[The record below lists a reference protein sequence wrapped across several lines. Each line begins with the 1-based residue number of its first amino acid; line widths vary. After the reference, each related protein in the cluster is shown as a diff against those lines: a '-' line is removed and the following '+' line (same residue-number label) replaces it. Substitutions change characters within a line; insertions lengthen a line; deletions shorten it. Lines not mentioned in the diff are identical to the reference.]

1 MLSTTLIK
9 YFDVLD
15 AMLLV
20 GERLTGGV
28 TYEKEY
34 FYLKKERR
42 ITRGEEGAVADIVS
56 ILRG

>member
-28 TYEKEY
+28 THEKEY

-42 ITRGEEGAVADIVS
+42 ITRGEGAVADIAS